1 MKKIKYTAGLLCTA
15 ALLALPLGCEK
26 KQDSDDPAE
35 PVKLTV
41 CVYYN

>member
-26 KQDSDDPAE
+26 NRTLMILLNQ
-35 PVKLTV
+35 
-41 CVYYN
+41 